1 MKDISSYLS
10 VGFDGNDIDS
20 QKKIQENFL
29 KECEEIV
36 IDYVSNSIR
45 FNTNKVNM
53 FEELEKLQ
61 AEDGIFYKQETC
73 ETIESIMPSKIAEKI
88 LKISNEKLSIEE

>member
-10 VGFDGNDIDS
+10 LGFDGNDIDN

-36 IDYVSNSIR
+36 I
-45 FNTNKVNM
+45 
-53 FEELEKLQ
+53 
-61 AEDGIFYKQETC
+61 
-73 ETIESIMPSKIAEKI
+73 
-88 LKISNEKLSIEE
+88 